1 MSPRP
6 TAIRR
11 ALATASAITA
21 IAPMMLF
28 ISATSASATTTSDIA
43 SLALAN
49 TGKGAGWCSQSN
61 SSNNSLGGNA
71 FGSSCD
77 NSSGTGNGEYWCADF
92 AKWVWQN
99 ANGGTINTSGLTPGA
114 GSFYTYGSNNGTL
127 HTSSSYV
134 PQAGDAVVYDYQ
146 GSGVAD
152 HVGLVTA
159 VNSDGSV
166 QTANGDW
173 GGSSGVSQAY
183 FAETSSVVTV
193 TLAPSE
199 RSVGSVPSGIGM
211 TISGYI
217 TPVGLTSGS
226 TRHDLYQKHSDGSIW
241 KYTGTPLSGWTQVG
255 NNSATKQIAASN
267 GGGALYELDTTGT
280 IWQYANSAWTKIDNN
295 TAAVQ
300 IASNSSTVY
309 QLHGNG
315 SIWKYT
321 GTPLSGWT
329 QIGNNAAAVKI
340 AASESGVYEL
350 DNTGTIWQYA
360 NSAWTKI
367 DNNTGTV
374 GVTATDQANGV
385 YELHSNGSIWKYTGT
400 PLSGWTQIGTNA
412 AAVFVDAIPGGGV
425 VELDNTG
432 TIWEYVNS
440 AWTKIDNNAAT
451 TAVQVGDDGAIYEFH
466 NDGSIWVYDGV
477 PISGWTELDNN
488 AAATGMAAGDS
499 RAVHK

>member
-241 KYTGTPLSGWTQVG
+241 KYTGTPLSGWTQ
-255 NNSATKQIAASN
+255 
-267 GGGALYELDTTGT
+267 
-280 IWQYANSAWTKIDNN
+280 
-295 TAAVQ
+295 
-300 IASNSSTVY
+300 
-309 QLHGNG
+309 
-315 SIWKYT
+315 
-321 GTPLSGWT
+321 
-329 QIGNNAAAVKI
+329 
-340 AASESGVYEL
+340 
-350 DNTGTIWQYA
+350 
-360 NSAWTKI
+360 
-367 DNNTGTV
+367 
-374 GVTATDQANGV
+374 
-385 YELHSNGSIWKYTGT
+385 
-400 PLSGWTQIGTNA
+400 IGTNA